1 MRVATESWQDLG
13 IKVQS
18 ILEFTTRGHTKIGLS
33 IVMRVATES
42 WQDLGIKVQS
52 ILEFTTRSY
61 STIGLSIV
69 MRVAKVFVESW
80 D

>member
-1 MRVATESWQDLG
+1 MRVTSESWQDLG

-18 ILEFTTRGHTKIGLS
+18 ILEFTTRGYSMIGL
-33 IVMRVATES
+33 
-42 WQDLGIKVQS
+42 L
-52 ILEFTTRSY
+52 
-61 STIGLSIV
+61 IV

>member
-1 MRVATESWQDLG
+1 MRVTSESWQDLG

-18 ILEFTTRGHTKIGLS
+18 ILEFTTRG
-33 IVMRVATES
+33 
-42 WQDLGIKVQS
+42 
-52 ILEFTTRSY
+52 Y

-80 D
+80 DQSLINFEIYCSLVL

>member
-1 MRVATESWQDLG
+1 MSLGKILGLKCNQFWNLLLVAIHKIGLSIIMRVATESWQDLG

-18 ILEFTTRGHTKIGLS
+18 ILEFTTRGYSMIGL
-33 IVMRVATES
+33 
-42 WQDLGIKVQS
+42 L
-52 ILEFTTRSY
+52 
-61 STIGLSIV
+61 IV